1 MVLQEAWAYNNIVS
15 HFHERLNRQWHNFRL
30 NVSENVPLVWIS
42 FLFQQ
47 LPDFNICVPVPPML
61 IVNMVDYTISSPT
74 FFGNYI
80 KKYLNVTLFLKLHLL
95 PRLRP

>member
-1 MVLQEAWAYNNIVS
+1 MVLQEAWAYSNIVS

-61 IVNMVDYTISSPT
+61 IVNGRLHY
-74 FFGNYI
+74 
-80 KKYLNVTLFLKLHLL
+80 FLTDILWKLH
-95 PRLRP
+95 